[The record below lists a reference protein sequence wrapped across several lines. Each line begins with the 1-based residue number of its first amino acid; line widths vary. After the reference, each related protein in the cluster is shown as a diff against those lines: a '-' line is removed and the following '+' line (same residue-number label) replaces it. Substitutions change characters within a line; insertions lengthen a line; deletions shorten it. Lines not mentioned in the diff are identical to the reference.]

1 MESIDLVKREMSTN
15 QRLLENALT
24 ELTWQVS
31 TTQQKMESSLLK
43 EKSS

>member
-1 MESIDLVKREMSTN
+1 MESIDLVKREMSIN

-31 TTQQKMESSLLK
+31 TTQQKMESSSLK
-43 EKSS
+43 GKLS